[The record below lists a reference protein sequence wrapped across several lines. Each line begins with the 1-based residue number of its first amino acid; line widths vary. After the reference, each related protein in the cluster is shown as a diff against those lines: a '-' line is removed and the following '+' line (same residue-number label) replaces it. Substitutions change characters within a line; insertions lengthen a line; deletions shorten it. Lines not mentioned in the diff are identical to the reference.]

1 MEEVVDWT
9 DSELEE
15 QFDKLQSLQKE
26 LEQSLLDSRD
36 AAKTVELD
44 QPIGRLS
51 RMDAI
56 QQQKMVAAGRRNTEL
71 RLAQIRNALALFE
84 LEEYGMCRKCE
95 EPIRKARL
103 KARPESP
110 FCLACQRLSEQL

>member
-1 MEEVVDWT
+1 MTEEEEWT
-9 DSELEE
+9 ETELAE
-15 QFDKLQSLQKE
+15 QAGKLRVLAAE
-26 LEQSLLDSRD
+26 LEQSLRDSRG
-36 AAKTVELD
+36 AAQTVELD

-71 RLAQIRNALALFE
+71 RLAQIRSALSLFARD
-84 LEEYGMCRKCE
+84 EYGICRKCE

-103 KARPESP
+103 KARPESL
-110 FCLACQRLSEQL
+110 FCLGCQHAAERR

>member
-1 MEEVVDWT
+1 MDSLEDWT
-9 DSELEE
+9 EPELKD
-15 QFDKLQSLQKE
+15 QLSRLSKLMEE

-36 AAKTVELD
+36 AAQTVDLE

-71 RLAQIRNALALFE
+71 RLAQVRNALVLFE
-84 LEEYGMCRKCE
+84 RDEYGICRKCE

-103 KARPESP
+103 IARPESP
-110 FCLACQRLSEQL
+110 FCIGCQQISERR

>member
-1 MEEVVDWT
+1 MDSLDEWT
-9 DSELEE
+9 DSELKE
-15 QFDKLQSLQKE
+15 QLSKLSSLMDE

-36 AAKTVELD
+36 AAQTVDLD

-71 RLAQIRNALALFE
+71 RLAQVRNALALFDRD
-84 LEEYGMCRKCE
+84 EYGICRKCE

-103 KARPESP
+103 IARPESP
-110 FCLACQRLSEQL
+110 FCIGCQQISERR